1 MPGSDWSPVGT
12 YTDRVAAAVILGLL
26 AANEVPARIRSDE
39 AIPGLATFFAVE
51 VPQELLQCARSVM
64 ASAAVSDSELT
75 YLATHERP
83 PGPTQD

>member
-1 MPGSDWSPVGT
+1 
-12 YTDRVAAAVILGLL
+12 
-26 AANEVPARIRSDE
+26 
-39 AIPGLATFFAVE
+39 
-51 VPQELLQCARSVM
+51 M